1 MTDYHAQAELE
12 AERQQKALLLLD
24 KVARG
29 EGTLSVAEE
38 LAREMGIRYQPI
50 RKHPVP
56 QMDGTCNPF

>member
-29 EGTLSVAEE
+29 ETTISDAQE
-38 LAREMGIRYQPI
+38 LAREIGIDWKPI
-50 RKHPVP
+50 RKQPAP
-56 QMDGTCNPF
+56 MWDGTCNAF

>member
-1 MTDYHAQAELE
+1 MNYHAQAELE

-38 LAREMGIRYQPI
+38 LARWLGVDYSRIRRRPI
-50 RKHPVP
+50 TLE
-56 QMDGTCNPF
+56 GTCNDF

>member
-1 MTDYHAQAELE
+1 MNYHAQAELE

-38 LAREMGIRYQPI
+38 LAKEMGIQYKPL
-50 RKHPVP
+50 RKITVP
-56 QMDGTCNPF
+56 QWDGTCNAF